1 MDYESI
7 CGSLQTISIARL
19 FYEYGKLD
27 RLLERGIT
35 ISSDDLYE
43 IYYELLIAATDYTD
57 QKYDESY
64 ECDHWYFSFRSM
76 MQYYRLIREYGSL
89 HSMRLSEN
97 PYVKKAEQKLAAELY
112 SCGCSG
118 GMGWGYQMK
127 ISSKWSSGVMVETD
141 CYFHGEYELLEAL
154 LAIDAWYT
162 DEVQKLEILLK
173 KEQALAKRYV
183 PELEAA

>member
-1 MDYESI
+1 MDYESA
-7 CGSLQTISIARL
+7 CRSLQTVRIACL
-19 FYEYGKLD
+19 FYEHGKLD
-27 RLLERGIT
+27 RLLEQNIT
-35 ISSDDLYE
+35 NSEYDLYE
-43 IYYELLIAATDYTD
+43 IYYELLYAACDYASFG
-57 QKYDESY
+57 YNEEY
-64 ECDHWYFSFRSM
+64 ERSHWYFSFRSM
-76 MQYYRLIREYGSL
+76 MQYYRLVREYGSL
-89 HSMRLSEN
+89 HSMKLSEN

-162 DEVQKLEILLK
+162 EEVRKLETLLK
-173 KEQALAKRYV
+173 VERAAKTAYV

>member
-1 MDYESI
+1 MDYESA
-7 CGSLQTISIARL
+7 CRSLQTVRIACL
-19 FYEYGKLD
+19 FYEHGKLD
-27 RLLERGIT
+27 RLLEQNIT
-35 ISSDDLYE
+35 NSEYDLYE
-43 IYYELLIAATDYTD
+43 IYYELLYAACDYASFG
-57 QKYDESY
+57 YNEEY
-64 ECDHWYFSFRSM
+64 ERSHWYFSFRSM

-162 DEVQKLEILLK
+162 EEVRKLETLLK
-173 KEQALAKRYV
+173 VERAAKTAYV

>member
-1 MDYESI
+1 MDYEFACS
-7 CGSLQTISIARL
+7 SLQTVRIACL
-19 FYEYGKLD
+19 FYEHGKLD
-27 RLLERGIT
+27 RLLEQNIT
-35 ISSDDLYE
+35 NSEYDLYE
-43 IYYELLIAATDYTD
+43 IYYDLLYAACDYASFG
-57 QKYDESY
+57 YNENF
-64 ECDHWYFSFRSM
+64 ERGHWYFSFRSM

-89 HSMRLSEN
+89 HSMKLSEN

-118 GMGWGYQMK
+118 GMGWGNQMK

-154 LAIDAWYT
+154 LSIDAWYT
-162 DEVQKLEILLK
+162 EEVQKLENLLR
-173 KEQALAKRYV
+173 KERALAKRCV